1 MNIKPFRRSAALA
14 VSVLLTALGAHAA
27 GSFTIQS
34 GNWVVTSELN
44 GAPGRGMAI
53 DVQDSLLVMQVY
65 NYESSGQ
72 PTFHMSF
79 GDLQG
84 NHYQGT
90 LKRYKNGRYYGS
102 SPMDA
107 MEDGDDGEVLID
119 FDSATSGTIQ
129 FPGEPAVAISRYK
142 FDNVPDHQLSRVG
155 TSERW
160 LMAEIDANDTPIG
173 ALVVNVYT
181 PSPRQTV
188 LSSVRSR
195 LDGDASTATNCTYA
209 AATRQFTC
217 PIDFG
222 GGKTRTLTWSKHL
235 EGMSGTISYLDG
247 NFSPAVVRQRRVIGM
262 RLGIDYGMATVNA
275 QMDVLA
281 AHMAP
286 PFNYPA
292 PDPGNWIVSSELN
305 GKPGRGMAIDVQYDK
320 LVMQVYNYEPSGA
333 ATFHMAVADYQRG
346 QATGRLM
353 RYEGGR
359 YYGGPELIGHE
370 AGDAGEVK
378 LDFATPTRGTLQF
391 PGEPAVAIQR
401 YQFGAAAP
409 QPESLLGKW
418 MFFTPDSGSLAY
430 LRLDGISPTQPAATG
445 GFLDIC
451 KYTDGET
458 VQCNSDSPVNHDE
471 FHFKPVNGR
480 AIGTHSMSGG
490 PESPVYVLRLKDRH
504 GTLAGLGGAQ

>member
-102 SPMDA
+102 SPMHA
-107 MEDGDDGEVLID
+107 MEDGDDGEGLID

-129 FPGEPAVAISRYK
+129 FPGEPAAPISRYK
-142 FDNVPDHQLSRVG
+142 VDNVPDHQLSRVG

-195 LDGDASTATNCTYA
+195 LDDDASTATNCTYA

-235 EGMSGTISYLDG
+235 EGMSGTISFLDG

-320 LVMQVYNYEPSGA
+320 LVMQVYNYETSGA

-359 YYGGPELIGHE
+359 YYGGPNSS
-370 AGDAGEVK
+370 DTRR
-378 LDFATPTRGTLQF
+378 ATR
-391 PGEPAVAIQR
+391 AK
-401 YQFGAAAP
+401 
-409 QPESLLGKW
+409 S
-418 MFFTPDSGSLAY
+418 SS
-430 LRLDGISPTQPAATG
+430 ISPRPPEARCSSRASRPWPSSATSSAPPRHSPNRCWANGCSSPRTAGAWPTSGWTVSLPPSLPRLAASSTSANTPMA
-445 GFLDIC
+445 
-451 KYTDGET
+451 KR
-458 VQCNSDSPVNHDE
+458 CNAT
-471 FHFKPVNGR
+471 
-480 AIGTHSMSGG
+480 AIHPSTTTSSISSRSTAG
-490 PESPVYVLRLKDRH
+490 P
-504 GTLAGLGGAQ
+504 LARTP